1 MCLVVQNAQVRKVLL
16 DFCRLKCVSP
26 CFSAVF
32 FHLLSC
38 ILLLIEV
45 LLLDLL
51 PSSLT
56 LILRLEAFQ
65 TNLNNNLR

>member
-1 MCLVVQNAQVRKVLL
+1 MCLVVQNARVRKVLL

-26 CFSAVF
+26 CFPVVF
-32 FHLLSC
+32 FRLLPC

-51 PSSLT
+51 RSSLT
-56 LILRLEAFQ
+56 LILRFEVFQ